1 MKKKKP
7 DRALRRR
14 LVPMAGGVAITLLV
28 VMLHQADGGL
38 ARAVRDR
45 LDWLVYDLRFNQTLP
60 DDPEPHRDIVIVD
73 IDEASLAE
81 VGHWPWPRSTL
92 ARLVDRLAEA
102 GVVVV
107 GFDVVFAEDEEN
119 PIRQVLREATPLLGD
134 EAGQL
139 GNLLAPIDEELD
151 GDLNF
156 ARSIRAAREVGIDV
170 VLGYAL
176 TQRPDT
182 AGQLGA
188 PLDLVGDPA
197 PDEVGLEQM
206 PGYTANLPVLQRAA
220 ERAGFFVS
228 TPDADGVNRSYPLI
242 LGHDGE
248 IYPSLALETARRFL
262 FVEQIAL
269 LTTPIREVETLEA
282 VSLDGVRLPTDGD
295 GRVMIPYPGPPRTF
309 DYVSAADVLEGSAA
323 DALAGRIALIGT
335 CAVGLVD
342 IRSTPVS
349 SVYPGVEVHAS
360 VLAGIIDNR
369 FPHRPPWAD
378 GVDIVL
384 TFALGVML
392 SLVLPFSGALLYVL
406 ASGVAAAIALWV
418 NLWLWIDQS
427 FVTSL
432 VGPLAAIVAVT
443 SFNLVYGF
451 FTETLAKRELKS
463 MFGQYVPPQLV
474 DEMSRNP
481 KGITDAGERREMTVL
496 FCDIRGFTTISEQLT
511 ATELKDLLNRFFTP
525 MTEII
530 FHHRGTIDKY
540 VGDMIMAFWGAPL
553 DDPDHARNAIETA
566 LTMLDKSRELRG
578 EFARLGYPEV
588 NIGIGLNTGPMNVG
602 NMGSKFR
609 RSYTV
614 LGDAVNLGSR
624 LEGLTK
630 FYGVQLIVGEE
641 THAGQEAYLF
651 RQLDRVRV
659 KGKKEPTR
667 IYTPVCRLDE
677 ATAETRAE
685 LAVYEKARRAYIER
699 RWDDAEAG
707 FRELKAGGEDL
718 VVYDLY
724 LERIAHLRDAP
735 PGPDWDGVFVH
746 NSK

>member
-1 MKKKKP
+1 
-7 DRALRRR
+7 
-14 LVPMAGGVAITLLV
+14 MAGGVAITLLV

-182 AGQLGA
+182 AGQLGD

-242 LGHDGE
+242 LGHNGE

-323 DALAGRIALIGT
+323 DVLAGRIALIGT
-335 CAVGLVD
+335 SAVGLVD

-746 NSK
+746 TSK